1 MSRRNG
7 TLSDRSG
14 QVVLPLADAGWL
26 APLLDGGRVASILTD
41 LARPGAPAI
50 ARCTLRHVR
59 YRPGASCTVSYQ
71 VFPDGPGNNDPIA
84 VYARTLA
91 PGRGLPGAGGTPE
104 PALRPTARLL
114 DGPTPL
120 PSLNT
125 VLREFPLDATLPQ
138 LRHLADARRLGQL
151 VSRGV
156 GQHLGE
162 IGELPVRF
170 TTLRYKPEHR
180 LVLRADWLGDD
191 RPLATCQVRFE
202 YGTDLPGRLSLVQQ
216 LARAVPTQ
224 GLLAAP
230 GWEIHLPEPGC
241 TVVEWQKGRDL
252 ARAVRKGDTDAASLT
267 GQALAELGRIRIEGL
282 PSRTPAAALDPLA
295 QQVLVLQRHSPAG
308 GLARRFAAV
317 MRALEDLQFSP
328 RPGLVH
334 GDFHQGQLLASGQ
347 KVCLLDWD
355 RAHRGDPACDFG
367 RFLAQLQLLDLLGKS
382 PAGPMAEAFRQA
394 FAAAG
399 GSLPTPSQERFW
411 LVLALAELALREVR
425 RLRPDWLAR
434 TAAILDRCDLLLT
447 RGGRP

>member
-282 PSRTPAAALDPLA
+282 PSRNPAAALDPLA
-295 QQVLVLQRHSPAG
+295 QQVLVLQRHSPAD

-334 GDFHQGQLLASGQ
+334 GDYIRASCWPAARRSACWTGTGLTAGIRPATSAASWPSCSCWICLENLLPAPWPKPSARPSPPPAAVCPPRARNVSGW
-347 KVCLLDWD
+347 CWPWPSSPCA
-355 RAHRGDPACDFG
+355 RSGACG
-367 RFLAQLQLLDLLGKS
+367 RTG
-382 PAGPMAEAFRQA
+382 
-394 FAAAG
+394 
-399 GSLPTPSQERFW
+399 LPGRRPSW
-411 LVLALAELALREVR
+411 
-425 RLRPDWLAR
+425 
-434 TAAILDRCDLLLT
+434 TAATSC
-447 RGGRP
+447 